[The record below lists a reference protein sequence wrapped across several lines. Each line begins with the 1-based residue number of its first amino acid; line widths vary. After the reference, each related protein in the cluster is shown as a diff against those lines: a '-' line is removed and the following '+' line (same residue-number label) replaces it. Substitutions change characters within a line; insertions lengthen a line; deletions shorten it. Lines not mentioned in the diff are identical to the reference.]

1 MRIKRRF
8 AALLLGVLTLGPQAA
23 GAQTTNPSLR
33 DLTQLVTSERLRT
46 YALARGLAAGGPDL
60 GTALDLKQLLRRQGF
75 YMDETGWQRLAADQ
89 AFYPQLSY
97 VPNMNGGS
105 PQERLE
111 FRGVTFD
118 LRDDLVARG
127 GLAVGATYDGLLR
140 YGWDSGRYLQLQAQL
155 GGLYAPGP
163 DLGRTRARLALCSRN
178 HLTDWH
184 FVDLCLNHYEDHR
197 DLQDVTRDEATVS
210 VSTLFERS
218 ASRHEVGLSLS
229 RRSDEDRL
237 RSLAEVGLES
247 VWASSATRLSF
258 EYGAP
263 TGDETGALLTAAGE
277 IRWPAA
283 GQVVGLGLSLSR
295 SPKTLF
301 LGEDRRD
308 DSLGVT
314 GLLAIDGRL
323 VLTAAY
329 SRTWSTVNF
338 FEDEVIS
345 FGVSYSFP

>member
-1 MRIKRRF
+1 M
-8 AALLLGVLTLGPQAA
+8 
-23 GAQTTNPSLR
+23 
-33 DLTQLVTSERLRT
+33 
-46 YALARGLAAGGPDL
+46 ARGLAAGGPDL

-75 YMDETGWQRLAADQ
+75 YMDEAGWQRLAADQ
-89 AFYPQLSY
+89 ALYPQLSY

-105 PQERLE
+105 PQESLE
-111 FRGVTFD
+111 FRGLTFD

-163 DLGRTRARLALCSRN
+163 DLDRTRARLALCSRN
-178 HLTDWH
+178 HLTDWQ
-184 FVDLCLNHYEDHR
+184 FVDLCLSHYEDHR
-197 DLQDVTRDEATVS
+197 DLQDITRDEATVS

-247 VWASSATRLSF
+247 VWAGSATRLSF

-329 SRTWSTVNF
+329 GRTWSTVNF

-345 FGVSYSFP
+345 FGVSYSLP